1 MVVATITGA
10 VINRTRRIEGSVR
23 TTSRSVAGQVYRAT
37 REGGAPYEG
46 DYVVTPTR
54 ERQELPTAG
63 KSLALNVV
71 VEAIPPEYG
80 LVSYNGSSLRV
91 S

>member
-1 MVVATITGA
+1 MMDVQGRIVTTQMVTGAITRRTITGSVVRA
-10 VINRTRRIEGSVR
+10 VIN
-23 TTSRSVAGQVYRAT
+23 
-37 REGGAPYEG
+37 GGIPYEG

-63 KSLALNVV
+63 TSLALNVV

>member
-1 MVVATITGA
+1 MP
-10 VINRTRRIEGSVR
+10 VIAGSVR
-23 TTSRSVAGQVYRAT
+23 QERRIGGTVMVGARITTGTVQRAALP
-37 REGGAPYEG
+37 GGAPYEG

-63 KSLALNVV
+63 TSLALNVV

>member
-1 MVVATITGA
+1 MVEIQCEIT
-10 VINRTRRIEGSVR
+10 V
-23 TTSRSVAGQVYRAT
+23 T
-37 REGGAPYEG
+37 REIEVEVFRVAHMGGAPYDG
-46 DYVVTPTR
+46 PYTVTPTR

-80 LVSYNGSSLRV
+80 LITYNGSSLRI

>member
-1 MVVATITGA
+1 MRCKHLDVL
-10 VINRTRRIEGSVR
+10 IEKTPLIS
-23 TTSRSVAGQVYRAT
+23 AEVYRAT
-37 REGGAPYEG
+37 APGETPYDG
-46 DYVVTPTR
+46 PYTVTPTR

-80 LVSYNGSSLRV
+80 LITYNGSSLRI